1 MNLAIF
7 SYVKEIYRPAFTD
20 LRICD
25 QNMVYLF
32 IRLRSKK
39 TYIPRFPSTHSH
51 TLDSGPM

>member
-39 TYIPRFPSTHSH
+39 TYIHFQSSAA
-51 TLDSGPM
+51 